1 MKFFSTLLLSFM
13 FSCVFAQEQVS
24 FFFESNKFVLKKEE
38 LSKLDKW
45 LLANK
50 DVKIVGVYGFCDEEG
65 SVGYNDTLAKKR
77 IDYVFNTIKDKIKIR
92 EDFKTRNF
100 GELHTSSPIKSENRK
115 VTLYFILPKDFVNE
129 EKIISSKQVGIVEK
143 KKPKVKF
150 PDIYVYENPDGST
163 VDIKIDTVFMKKIS
177 LANVGEKLKLESMNF
192 FVDTFAIMPQSRS
205 VLFELLTV
213 MQSCPDLK
221 IQIQG
226 HICCVKN
233 DIRDLSTQRAKAI
246 CKFLE
251 YNGIEKSR
259 MTFVGFGSS
268 KPLYV
273 LPEKTEA
280 EREANR
286 RVEIEIITNWE
297 GDF

>member
-1 MKFFSTLLLSFM
+1 MKFFITLLFIFS

-24 FFFESNKFVLKKEE
+24 FFFESNKFVLQKEE
-38 LSKLDKW
+38 LLKLNKW
-45 LLANK
+45 LNVNK
-50 DVKIVGVYGFCDEEG
+50 DVKVVGVYGFCDEEG

-77 IDYVFNTIKDKIKIR
+77 IDYVFNTIKNKVKIR

-100 GELHTSSPIKSENRK
+100 GELHISSPIKAENRK
-115 VTLYFILPKDFVNE
+115 VTLYYILPKDFVNE
-129 EKIISSKQVGIVEK
+129 EKIIAKKQEISIEK
-143 KKPKVKF
+143 KKPKIKF
-150 PDIYVYENPDGST
+150 PDVYVYENPDGST
-163 VDIKIDTVFMKKIS
+163 VNIKIDTVFMKKIS

-205 VLFELLTV
+205 VMFELLTV

-226 HICCVKN
+226 HICCVKK

-251 YNGIEKSR
+251 YNGIDKSR
-259 MTFVGFGSS
+259 MTFIGFGSS
-268 KPLYV
+268 KPLYA

-286 RVEIEIITNWE
+286 RVEIEIIANWKE
-297 GDF
+297 I

>member
-1 MKFFSTLLLSFM
+1 MKFLISLLFSFVV
-13 FSCVFAQEQVS
+13 SCVFAQEQVS
-24 FFFESNKFVLKKEE
+24 FYFESNKFVLQKEE
-38 LSKLDKW
+38 LFKLNKW
-45 LLANK
+45 LAANK
-50 DVKIVGVYGFCDEEG
+50 SVKVVGVYGFCDEEG

-77 IDYVFNTIKDKIKIR
+77 IDYVFNTIKNSVKIR

-100 GELHTSSPIKSENRK
+100 GELHSSSVIKAENRK
-115 VTLYFILPKDFVNE
+115 VTLYYILPKDFANE
-129 EKIISSKQVGIVEK
+129 EKIIAVKKVAAVEK
-143 KKPKVKF
+143 KKPKIKF
-150 PDIYVYENPDGST
+150 SDIYVYENPDGTT
-163 VDIKIDTVFMKKIS
+163 VNIKIDTIFMKKVS

-205 VLFELLTV
+205 VMFELLTV
-213 MQSCPDLK
+213 MKSCPDLK

-251 YNGIEKSR
+251 FNGIEKSR
-259 MTFVGFGSS
+259 MTFVGYGSS
-268 KPLYV
+268 KPLYP

-286 RVEIEIITNWE
+286 RVEIEIVAN
-297 GDF
+297 

>member
-1 MKFFSTLLLSFM
+1 MKFYLALLFGFM
-13 FSCVFAQEQVS
+13 VSCVFAQERVS
-24 FFFESNKFVLKKEE
+24 FFFESNKFVLNKVE
-38 LSKLDKW
+38 LSKLNQW
-45 LLANK
+45 LIANK
-50 DVKIVGVYGFCDEEG
+50 AVKVVGVYGFCDEEG

-77 IDYVFNTIKDKIKIR
+77 IDYVFSVIKNKVKIR

-100 GELHTSSPIKSENRK
+100 GELHTSSAVKAENRK
-115 VTLYFILPKDFVNE
+115 VTLYYILPKDFVNE
-129 EKIISSKQVGIVEK
+129 ETIIAQKKEVVTEK

-150 PDIYVYENPDGST
+150 SDIYVYENPDGST
-163 VDIKIDTVFMKKIS
+163 ANVKMDTVFMRKVS
-177 LANVGEKLKLESMNF
+177 VANVGEKLKLESMNF

-205 VLFELLTV
+205 VMFELLTV
-213 MQSCPDLK
+213 MQNCPELK

-233 DIRDLSTQRAKAI
+233 DVRDLSTQRAKAI
-246 CKFLE
+246 YKFLE

-259 MTFVGFGSS
+259 MTFIGYGSS
-268 KPLYV
+268 KPLYA

-286 RVEIEIITNWE
+286 RVEIEIIAN
-297 GDF
+297 

>member
-1 MKFFSTLLLSFM
+1 MKFFATLLFSFAV
-13 FSCVFAQEQVS
+13 SCVFAQEQVS

-38 LSKLDKW
+38 LIKLNKW
-45 LLANK
+45 LNANNT
-50 DVKIVGVYGFCDEEG
+50 VKVVGVHGFCDEEG
-65 SVGYNDTLAKKR
+65 SVVYNDTLAKKR
-77 IDYVFNTIKDKIKIR
+77 IDYVFNIIKSKVKIR

-100 GELHTSSPIKSENRK
+100 GELHTSSPIQAENRK
-115 VTLYFILPKDFVNE
+115 VTLYYILPKDFANE
-129 EKIISSKQVGIVEK
+129 EKIIAPKKEVTLEK
-143 KKPKVKF
+143 KKPKIKF
-150 PDIYVYENPDGST
+150 SDVYVFENPDGST
-163 VDIKIDTVFMKKIS
+163 VNIKIDTIFMKKVS

-205 VLFELLTV
+205 VMFELLTV
-213 MQSCPDLK
+213 MQNCPDLK

-226 HICCVKN
+226 HICCVKK

-251 YNGIEKSR
+251 YNGIDKSR
-259 MTFVGFGSS
+259 MTFIGFGSS
-268 KPLYV
+268 KPLYA

-286 RVEIEIITNWE
+286 RVEIEIIAN
-297 GDF
+297 